1 MNAQIKNM
9 DILNPERSFMLKH
22 IHFDKVLTKAK
33 GVHVFDEDGNQYTD
47 YTSQYGTVSFG
58 HNPDFIWQALEK
70 KKNDCSP
77 ALSQPFYNQESLDLA
92 KLLIENTPGNLHY
105 VTYVNSGAEAVEAAI
120 KLARSKTTKN
130 RIISTATGFHGKTFA
145 ALSATGNPK
154 FKYNIHHDDEN
165 FCHVDIND
173 ASQLEAAFAEGDVAA
188 FIIEP
193 IQGEGGLHTASDAF
207 MKTARALCDA
217 NDALLIVDEIQ
228 TGLGRTGYLFAS
240 ERYTDLEMDIL
251 LVAKALG
258 AGMVPIG
265 AMLCN
270 KKSWTESF
278 GLAHSSTFAN
288 NGFTCAVGKAVLEHL
303 TQNQRAFVA
312 QVNEK
317 GQYLREQL
325 TKLVSAYPKAF
336 KQARGDGFMWGLEF
350 VSQKESGYFIAH
362 QSGSGFLVPIVCGY
376 ILHKFNLLTLPTF
389 SANNVL
395 RVSPPLVMEKEDLD
409 KLIQALSEV
418 GELLTQGNFA
428 ELFSYLAGE
437 QQSFTNA
444 DIPQTYQPA
453 PIKPSAGK
461 KLGSFAFLIHPTDE
475 NALENNYPP
484 ALSLFAEDKTL
495 AFNKWVGSV
504 AKKFFDPAIQ
514 YHVERVYDA
523 NGNWVEGWLIGCTL
537 TPAQMMRLSKDAKQ
551 RLFDGYLKCAHD
563 MGVDR
568 VGLGAFTSVI
578 SRAGLT
584 VIDNEFDID
593 ITTGNSLTA
602 ITSVEGLVQ
611 ADQQHNSKLS
621 HHAGVIGAAGS
632 VGRLSALHMATYYP
646 RITLFGNPKNP
657 NFRDS
662 LLSVAGEM
670 YALAY
675 QQLKAESS
683 QEPRGI
689 ASALS
694 QLLNH
699 STTTEQFKRELA
711 QHIANDE
718 FEAITELVEQRCT
731 ALQTPIITLTNDAVH
746 DLKPVQ
752 AVLSATSEAQS
763 FIEPE
768 WLAQGAVVCDSA
780 RPSDMKSEVFEK
792 RPDVF
797 VFEGAILTMPD
808 PELRFGPYN
817 ILGFPTGLNLACL
830 SETMS
835 LAMAQRSGHFSIGK
849 SPSYRE
855 ALAIYRDAV
864 AQGFGISL
872 YQPDAQA
879 AQLEASAHSSEVTLP
894 LGSTHT
900 NEGTAEHSTKHYALS

>member
-22 IHFDKVLTKAK
+22 IHFDKVLTKAQ

-58 HNPDFIWQALEK
+58 HNPEFIWQALEQ
-70 KKNDCSP
+70 KKNNCSP

-92 KLLIENTPGNLHY
+92 QLLISQTPGNMHY

-120 KLARSKTTKN
+120 KLARSKSNKN

-154 FKYNIHHDDEN
+154 FKYNIHHDDEH
-165 FCHVDIND
+165 FVHVDIND
-173 ASQLEAAFAEGDVAA
+173 TEQLTAAFAEGDVAA

-193 IQGEGGLHTASDAF
+193 IQGEGGLHTASEHF
-207 MKTARALCDA
+207 MQHARALCDA
-217 NDALLIVDEIQ
+217 HEALLIVDEIQ

-240 ERYTDLEMDIL
+240 ERYNNVQMDIL

-270 KKSWTESF
+270 KKSWTDSF

-288 NGFTCAVGKAVLEHL
+288 NGFTCAVGKAVMEHL
-303 TQNQRAFVA
+303 IRDDRAFV
-312 QVNEK
+312 QRVNEK
-317 GQYLREQL
+317 GQYLKHQL
-325 TKLVSAYPKAF
+325 NKLVASYPNAF

-350 VSQKESGYFIAH
+350 VAQKNSGYFIAH

-395 RVSPPLVMEKEDLD
+395 RVSPPLIMEKDDLD
-409 KLIQALSEV
+409 KLIHALSVV

-437 QQSFTNA
+437 QENYTNA
-444 DIPQTYQPA
+444 AIPQAYQTA
-453 PIKPSAGK
+453 PIKPSNGK

-514 YHVERVYDA
+514 YHVERVYDHD
-523 NGNWVEGWLIGCTL
+523 GNWVEGWLIGCTL

-611 ADQQHNSKLS
+611 ADKQHNGQLS

-646 RITLFGNPKNP
+646 RVTLFGNPKNP

-662 LLSVAGEM
+662 LVSVAGEM

-675 QQLKAESS
+675 AQLQAGQQ
-683 QEPRGI
+683 QGI
-689 ASALS
+689 AGS
-694 QLLNH
+694 LLHILND
-699 STTTEQFKRELA
+699 STLTDHFKHTLEQYINA
-711 QHIANDE
+711 QD
-718 FEAITELVEQRCT
+718 FDAITALIDQRCD
-731 ALQTPIITLTNDAVH
+731 ALQYPIITLSNDAVQ
-746 DLKPVQ
+746 DLRPVQ

-835 LAMAQRSGHFSIGK
+835 LAMAQRTGHFSIGK
-849 SPSYRE
+849 SPSYEE
-855 ALAIYRDAV
+855 ALSIYHDAQ
-864 AQGFGISL
+864 AQGFGICL
-872 YQPDAQA
+872 YQPDAPLTHAPLAQA
-879 AQLEASAHSSEVTLP
+879 KAEV
-894 LGSTHT
+894 ST
-900 NEGTAEHSTKHYALS
+900 NEQYAIS